1 MLVVLVL
8 ISLAI
13 FVKML
18 PDKDSF
24 SIGVL
29 SIEPKIKV
37 GESLRNS
44 IAIKNIG
51 ESGNFEAGLS
61 GLDGLAEISESN
73 FYLESGDSKHI
84 ELFFED
90 SKLIPGSYVGYLRI
104 KNQFDERK
112 IPIILSI
119 DSENT
124 LFAINLDVAPANQEI
139 SKGEATKTNLKFF
152 SLIDTKPHTV
162 LVNYEIRNLEGKS
175 VVSEQNEIIVTLT
188 SSITEIINLPE
199 KIDSGEYVFTA
210 ILTSEESLTSA
221 SYVFSV
227 DAGKK
232 TDLFFSIWTLLF
244 FILVFVI
251 IVFVLIGYMFYERN
265 KLFSKLKNQQVHQIS
280 FYSNQINKQ
289 QKKSLAGAKTEKERQ
304 KILAEFKE
312 GKEKILDEIR
322 NEQIKQKKEF
332 EKIRRE
338 KGNGAVEKKIG
349 YWKKNIYPRA
359 IKRAEISQELKVKLG
374 VLKRAYDEGYIS
386 KESYAKGKERINTA
400 KRNVYK

>member
-1 MLVVLVL
+1 MDLY
-8 ISLAI
+8 
-13 FVKML
+13 
-18 PDKDSF
+18 
-24 SIGVL
+24 
-29 SIEPKIKV
+29 IE
-37 GESLRNS
+37 LH
-44 IAIKNIG
+44 
-51 ESGNFEAGLS
+51 
-61 GLDGLAEISESN
+61 
-73 FYLESGDSKHI
+73 SKHCVCGGTGWLKKI
-84 ELFFED
+84 FRGKAHVEPVHEGRED
-90 SKLIPGSYVGYLRI
+90 EVSIDVGKILKKYSKFGFILLLL
-104 KNQFDERK
+104 

-289 QKKSLAGAKTEKERQ
+289 QKNHDYQRNKQSLCCHFIQQQSQRAKH
-304 KILAEFKE
+304 
-312 GKEKILDEIR
+312 
-322 NEQIKQKKEF
+322 
-332 EKIRRE
+332 
-338 KGNGAVEKKIG
+338 
-349 YWKKNIYPRA
+349 
-359 IKRAEISQELKVKLG
+359 
-374 VLKRAYDEGYIS
+374 
-386 KESYAKGKERINTA
+386 
-400 KRNVYK
+400 